1 MARLHL
7 NMGVPYFID
16 RDFEELA
23 NPRGLQVGLCA
34 GVMLW
39 CCCCGGG
46 GSSCST
52 AQRCPVLP
60 AGHTYRLIDIITH

>member
-23 NPRGLQVGLCA
+23 NPRGLQVGLC
-34 GVMLW
+34 
-39 CCCCGGG
+39 
-46 GSSCST
+46 
-52 AQRCPVLP
+52 
-60 AGHTYRLIDIITH
+60 LIVR